1 VKPTTMHSMQR
12 QRSTIIFLATGTTLA
27 LALCLYI
34 IAPYLRPIVAAALF
48 AVIFHPLHQRV
59 ARVFT
64 RFGRNTSA
72 AALLSTILVLL
83 IVTLPPL
90 LLSVALQR
98 ELADLYRA
106 LQAQSASDG
115 GIWPWLTRQM
125 ERATHWSRQFITL
138 ADFDLRALALERL
151 QQWSN
156 ALLTRAAQFVGNLTS
171 FVVELVVA
179 FFTLFFLLRD
189 GAERVRW
196 LLAHAPL
203 RATQLEQLSS
213 GIYRTIIASV
223 YGSLAV
229 ALAQGT
235 LLALAFWTLGLPS
248 PLLWG
253 VVTGLFSLVPLVGS
267 AAIWLPAALVLIFTG
282 HWIKGLLLLGWGAG
296 VVGLADNVIR
306 PLVIHEQVQFRTI
319 YVFFALLGGVQAF
332 GLLGLIIGPVV
343 LAVTQTLIKL
353 LWEESRTTES
363 TQAG

>member
-1 VKPTTMHSMQR
+1 MPNLQR
-12 QRSTIIFLATGTTLA
+12 QRSTIIFLTIGTA
-27 LALCLYI
+27 LALTLCAYI
-34 IAPYLRPIVAAALF
+34 VAPFSRPIVAAALF
-48 AVIFHPLHQRV
+48 AVVFHPVHQRV
-59 ARVFT
+59 T
-64 RFGRNTSA
+64 RIVSNASA

-98 ELADLYRA
+98 ELSDLYRT

-115 GIWPWLTRQM
+115 GIWQWIAHQL
-125 ERATHWSRQFITL
+125 ERVTHWSRQFVAF
-138 ADFDLRALALERL
+138 ADFDFRALVLERL

-171 FVVELVVA
+171 FIVELVVA

-196 LLAHAPL
+196 LLARAPL

-306 PLVIHEQVQFRTI
+306 PLVIHEQVQFSTI

-353 LWEESRTTES
+353 LWEESRAPDS

>member
-1 VKPTTMHSMQR
+1 MQR
-12 QRSTIIFLATGTTLA
+12 QRATMIFLATGTTLA
-27 LALCLYI
+27 LALCVYI
-34 IAPYLRPIVAAALF
+34 IAPYRRPIVAAALF
-48 AVIFHPLHQRV
+48 AVIFHPVHQRV
-59 ARVFT
+59 ARVV
-64 RFGRNTSA
+64 RNASA

-98 ELADLYRA
+98 ELSDLYRT
-106 LQAQSASDG
+106 LQAQSAPDG
-115 GIWPWLTRQM
+115 GIWQWIAHQL
-125 ERATHWSRQFITL
+125 ERAMHWSRQFITL

-171 FVVELVVA
+171 FLVELVVA

-203 RATQLEQLSS
+203 RAAQLEQLSS

-223 YGSLAV
+223 YGSLSV
-229 ALAQGT
+229 ALAQGS

-306 PLVIHEQVQFRTI
+306 PMVIHEQVQFSTI

-353 LWEESRTTES
+353 LWEESRTSDS